1 MILPSMTR
9 SMFCYV
15 FKNRRGSGG
24 GGEGWENVLV
34 SETLNFEI
42 PIDVL

>member
-1 MILPSMTR
+1 MSLKI
-9 SMFCYV
+9 
-15 FKNRRGSGG
+15 GGGAGG
-24 GGEGWENVLV
+24 GGGGGGGGWENVLV

>member
-24 GGEGWENVLV
+24 GGGWENVLV
-34 SETLNFEI
+34 SETFNFEI